1 MRSYSVC
8 PLLSLALSLSLPSGI
23 HDNSN
28 EDKLFFL
35 LINIL
40 TCRGWQAGSTRQ
52 ELGWTGFVCVCE
64 FICVCV
70 FVCDSLVI
78 STVPR
83 QRSESARDAP
93 SSRSPS
99 RLCVARPLLSPP
111 LHPSAFS
118 THTPPCSQHPL
129 LPASSAHPEEE
140 GWALP
145 SCLPGNADMDRLASL
160 HLEQSPSSTFCSPP
174 SLFLLSFLSP
184 FLCCLNY
191 APSQSR
197 K

>member
-1 MRSYSVC
+1 M
-8 PLLSLALSLSLPSGI
+8 PW
-23 HDNSN
+23 
-28 EDKLFFL
+28 
-35 LINIL
+35 L
-40 TCRGWQAGSTRQ
+40 TGRVYQAGIGMDR
-52 ELGWTGFVCVCE
+52 LCVCVCE
-64 FICVCV
+64 FICVRV

-160 HLEQSPSSTFCSPP
+160 HWNNLPP
-174 SLFLLSFLSP
+174 LHSALLPPFFFSLFSRLSF
-184 FLCCLNY
+184 
-191 APSQSR
+191 AV
-197 K
+197 